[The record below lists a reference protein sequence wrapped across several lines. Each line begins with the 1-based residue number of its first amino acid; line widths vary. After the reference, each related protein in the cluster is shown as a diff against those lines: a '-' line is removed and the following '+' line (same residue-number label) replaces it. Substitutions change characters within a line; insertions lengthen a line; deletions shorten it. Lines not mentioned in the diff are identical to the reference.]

1 MSRHETTYSG
11 VDSYMY
17 FNVADIHDMTFI
29 RVHVYDVTCLL
40 FTFWVLHSVLL
51 WLMHA
56 AYDNSLSM

>member
-29 RVHVYDVTCLL
+29 VFIYMMSLVYCLL
-40 FTFWVLHSVLL
+40 FGYYIVCCCGLC
-51 WLMHA
+51 M
-56 AYDNSLSM
+56 